1 MCIKLPQIIGYVKH
15 FDNNKTMSFKASENK
30 LLKKYS
36 KIWKRVSKLINIKFD
51 SENVYGD
58 NDKYIKTQINSYADK
73 VNTNFQGNEIPKE
86 NASCKY
92 LSLIML
98 DSVMRA
104 NKRYYPQ
111 TLLENCKYKITRDK
125 VKNLINVDLDSISSD
140 ESDSDLNN
148 ESDNEPDNDE
158 SNY

>member
-1 MCIKLPQIIGYVKH
+1 
-15 FDNNKTMSFKASENK
+15 
-30 LLKKYS
+30 
-36 KIWKRVSKLINIKFD
+36 
-51 SENVYGD
+51 
-58 NDKYIKTQINSYADK
+58 
-73 VNTNFQGNEIPKE
+73 
-86 NASCKY
+86 
-92 LSLIML
+92 ML

-148 ESDNEPDNDE
+148 ESDNERDNDE

>member
-1 MCIKLPQIIGYVKH
+1 
-15 FDNNKTMSFKASENK
+15 
-30 LLKKYS
+30 
-36 KIWKRVSKLINIKFD
+36 
-51 SENVYGD
+51 
-58 NDKYIKTQINSYADK
+58 
-73 VNTNFQGNEIPKE
+73 
-86 NASCKY
+86 
-92 LSLIML
+92 
-98 DSVMRA
+98 MRA

>member
-1 MCIKLPQIIGYVKH
+1 
-15 FDNNKTMSFKASENK
+15 
-30 LLKKYS
+30 
-36 KIWKRVSKLINIKFD
+36 
-51 SENVYGD
+51 
-58 NDKYIKTQINSYADK
+58 
-73 VNTNFQGNEIPKE
+73 
-86 NASCKY
+86 
-92 LSLIML
+92 ML